1 MHRSPRPCPAGSE
14 SSRPGRWQPEDVRSQ
29 QGFQSLNLSRGTCY
43 RAKFICIERGS
54 TYEPSVDIR
63 HAEQGLGI
71 IRLDT
76 AAIDNLYLLSLLVIQ
91 QRQACANHRM
101 HFLRLLRTGGQTR
114 TYRPDRLV
122 GNHTLGQATDTE
134 AVQHHLQLPPDHIRR
149 LVGIPLLAGLA
160 DTEYRSQPG
169 EIGRASCRERVEI
182 AGGAGGV
189 TKK

>member
-54 TYEPSVDIR
+54 THEPSVDIR

-76 AAIDNLYLLSLLVIQ
+76 AAIDNLYLLDRKST
-91 QRQACANHRM
+91 
-101 HFLRLLRTGGQTR
+101 RLNSSHVRIS
-114 TYRPDRLV
+114 Y
-122 GNHTLGQATDTE
+122 
-134 AVQHHLQLPPDHIRR
+134 AVFCL
-149 LVGIPLLAGLA
+149 
-160 DTEYRSQPG
+160 
-169 EIGRASCRERVEI
+169 
-182 AGGAGGV
+182 
-189 TKK
+189 KK